1 MTPAAAMSKPKVRLQ
16 LKRLELHNPMGSFFA
31 AVGKTTRTVF
41 PSGQHDGQAEAH
53 EEQRP
58 ESAKFLQGG
67 DIHVQREDIPNVRGE
82 YGKLP
87 KIPRGDVAV
96 AQLNSLEHQT
106 NQHEYG
112 GSRRRSC

>member
-31 AVGKTTRTVF
+31 AVGKTARTVF
-41 PSGQHDGQAEAH
+41 PSGQHDGKAEAH

-67 DIHVQREDIPNVRGE
+67 DVHVQREDIPNVRRE

-87 KIPRGDVAV
+87 EVPGGDMAV
-96 AQLNSLEHQT
+96 AEFGALKDDAHQH
-106 NQHEYG
+106 QHRG
-112 GSRRRSC
+112 RRR